1 MPTLKILLV
10 DDEKEFASTL
20 GERLELRGFQVQVV
34 NNGDQALL
42 AMSQNLPQVVVLD
55 VKMPGLGGMEVLK
68 RMRSQY
74 SAVPVLLLTG
84 IGSSDECDRCLE
96 LGAFDCLIKPI
107 QIDTL
112 VSKLYEATGIDH

>member
-1 MPTLKILLV
+1 MPALKILLV

-20 GERLELRGFQVQVV
+20 GERLELRGFQVQVA

-42 AMSQNLPQVVVLD
+42 AMSENLPQVVVLD

-68 RMRSQY
+68 RMRANY
-74 SAVPVLLLTG
+74 SEVPVILLTG
-84 IGSSDECDRCLE
+84 IGSSEEGDRGME

-107 QIDTL
+107 QIETL
-112 VSKLYEATGIDH
+112 IGKLYEATGIDQ